1 MTSISSATRA
11 ATDMAATRRG
21 CVHATPFLLNRTL
34 THSKHHC
41 GICKQPGCKLQLPW
55 LAFLIIVHSISLKL
69 WSIRKRSNTQESL
82 LSKFL
87 LALHNI
93 QSLALFKWVKSQGL
107 IFFKI
112 QVYDFSDIYTY
123 THTYCCSFLSLL
135 RKTTLALSIAEL
147 SEWCIHYNKTRT

>member
-69 WSIRKRSNTQESL
+69 QMDMEYQAALKHTRE
-82 LSKFL
+82 
-87 LALHNI
+87 LAI
-93 QSLALFKWVKSQGL
+93 
-107 IFFKI
+107 
-112 QVYDFSDIYTY
+112 
-123 THTYCCSFLSLL
+123 
-135 RKTTLALSIAEL
+135 
-147 SEWCIHYNKTRT
+147 